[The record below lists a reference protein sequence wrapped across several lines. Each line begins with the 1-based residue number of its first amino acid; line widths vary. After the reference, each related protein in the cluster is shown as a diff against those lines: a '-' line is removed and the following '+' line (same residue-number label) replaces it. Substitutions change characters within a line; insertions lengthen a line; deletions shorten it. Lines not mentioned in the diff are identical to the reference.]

1 MTDLSTVDLA
11 SWADGYCAGWDAGE
25 GQAAEHTA
33 AAARAD
39 GFLLGVAAAS
49 RLVNNAIADACRGI
63 PADAAAVV
71 RRMVATWPTP

>member
-25 GQAAEHTA
+25 DQAREHA
-33 AAARAD
+33 VAAARAD

-49 RLVNNAIADACRGI
+49 RLVNNAIAAACQGI

-71 RRMVATWPTP
+71 ARLVATWPNP